1 MKDLLKKTE
10 TYFLILPILFLWIVK
25 LPHLNLPF
33 FWDEAWSYFP
43 AIQKMYETGPGML
56 PGAIPLWDAKGHPL
70 FFFFISS
77 MWMKVTGLNIFL
89 LRLLPMFISTGVLVS
104 SWALLK
110 RHVSLTAANIGIT
123 LISVQQ
129 LFLAQAAMF
138 LPEMLVALL
147 LVITLN
153 AYLSRNL
160 WIFILAGTAMVM
172 TKETSIV
179 FIATF
184 LLSHFIY
191 YLKPGRES
199 RPYIIEST
207 IIAVPLLSYIGFLI
221 LHKLEFGSWFFD
233 DHLGYINISI
243 SEVMRKIQIALSGI
257 LVNWGRAIILIAALG
272 ALGLSFFKKGNS
284 GISSLISVTL
294 LLMVTF
300 IAFSSFNFYTQRYM
314 LSMIVLFIIIASSM
328 ISKAGFRNK
337 VINLAIL
344 AILTAVP
351 TFYSFT
357 KKSNADSDLGY
368 IEVVQLH
375 LEMVEFMEDQGWKN
389 EPVSASFNMIFALR
403 NPNLGYTQTDE
414 GFTNV
419 KDIKNFRQSRIFVH
433 ESTFYDDRSQLDS
446 IKSEML
452 LLKRFENKHAWG
464 EIYIDPAT
472 SH

>member
-1 MKDLLKKTE
+1 MKDLLKKIE
-10 TYFLILPILFLWIVK
+10 TYFIILPILFLWIVK
-25 LPHLNLPF
+25 LPYLHLPF

-43 AIQKMYETGPGML
+43 AIQKMHETGPGLL
-56 PGAIPLWDAKGHPL
+56 PGALPLWDAKGHPL

-77 MWMKVTGLNIFL
+77 VWMNVTGLNIFL
-89 LRLLPMFISTGVLVS
+89 LRLLPMLISSGVLVA

-110 RHVSLTAANIGIT
+110 RHVSLAAANIGIL
-123 LISVQQ
+123 LIAVQQ

-147 LVITLN
+147 LVISLN
-153 AYLSRNL
+153 AYLSRNF
-160 WIFILAGTAMVM
+160 WIFIMSGTAMVM

-184 LLSHFIY
+184 LITHLLY

-199 RPYIIEST
+199 RPYIIESVQ
-207 IIAVPLLSYIGFLI
+207 IAVPLLSYIGFLI

-233 DHLGYINISI
+233 DHLGYITISI

-257 LVNWGRAIILIAALG
+257 LVNWGRAIILIATLV
-272 ALGLSFFKKGNS
+272 ALGLICFRRGNCKLSSF
-284 GISSLISVTL
+284 IIAIL
-294 LLMVTF
+294 LLMITF
-300 IAFSSFNFYTQRYM
+300 IAFSSLNFYTQRYM
-314 LSMIVLFIIIASSM
+314 LSMIVLFMIIASSV
-328 ISKAGFRNK
+328 ISKAGFQNK
-337 VINLAIL
+337 VINLAIVL
-344 AILTAVP
+344 ILTAIP
-351 TFYSFT
+351 AFYSFT

-375 LEMVEFMEDQGWKN
+375 MEMVEFMEDQGWKD
-389 EPVSASFNMIFALR
+389 EPISASFNMIFALR
-403 NPNLGYTQTDE
+403 NPNLGYTRTNE

-433 ESTFYDDRSQLDS
+433 ESTFYDDRSQIDS

-464 EIYIDPAT
+464 EIYID
-472 SH
+472 SE

>member
-10 TYFLILPILFLWIVK
+10 TYFIILPILFLWIVK
-25 LPHLNLPF
+25 LPHLHLPF

-43 AIQKMYETGPGML
+43 AIQKMYETGPGLL
-56 PGAIPLWDAKGHPL
+56 PGDLPLWDAKGHPL

-77 MWMKVTGLNIFL
+77 IWMNVTGLNIFL
-89 LRLLPMFISTGVLVS
+89 LRLLPMLISTGVLVA

-110 RHVSLTAANIGIT
+110 RHVSLAAANIGIL
-123 LISVQQ
+123 LIAVQQ

-147 LVITLN
+147 LVISLN
-153 AYLSRNL
+153 AYLSRNF
-160 WIFILAGTAMVM
+160 WIFIMSGTAMVM

-184 LLSHFIY
+184 LLTHLLY

-199 RPYIIEST
+199 RPYINES
-207 IIAVPLLSYIGFLI
+207 IQIAVPLLSYIGFLI

-233 DHLGYINISI
+233 DHLGYISISI
-243 SEVMRKIQIALSGI
+243 SEVIRKIQIALSGI
-257 LVNWGRAIILIAALG
+257 FVNWGRVIILIATLVS
-272 ALGLSFFKKGNS
+272 LGLICFRRGNCKFSSFR
-284 GISSLISVTL
+284 IVIL
-294 LLMVTF
+294 LLMITF
-300 IAFSSFNFYTQRYM
+300 IAFSSLNFYTQRYM
-314 LSMIVLFIIIASSM
+314 LSMIVIFMIFASSV
-328 ISKAGFRNK
+328 ISKAGFQNK
-337 VINLAIL
+337 VINLAIVV
-344 AILTAVP
+344 ILTAIP
-351 TFYSFT
+351 AFYSFT

-375 LEMVEFMEDQGWKN
+375 KEMVEFMEDQGWKD
-389 EPVSASFNMIFALR
+389 EPISASFNMIFALR
-403 NPNLGYTQTDE
+403 NPSLGYTRTNE

-419 KDIKNFRQSRIFVH
+419 KDIKTFRQSRIFVH
-433 ESTFYDDRSQLDS
+433 ESTFYDDKSQIDS

-464 EIYIDPAT
+464 EIYID
-472 SH
+472 SE

>member
-1 MKDLLKKTE
+1 MKDLLKKIE
-10 TYFLILPILFLWIVK
+10 TYFIILPILFLWIVK
-25 LPHLNLPF
+25 LPYLHLPF

-43 AIQKMYETGPGML
+43 AIQKMHETGPGLL
-56 PGAIPLWDAKGHPL
+56 PGALPLWDAKGHPL

-77 MWMKVTGLNIFL
+77 VWMNVTGLNIFL
-89 LRLLPMFISTGVLVS
+89 LRLLPMLISSGVLVA

-110 RHVSLTAANIGIT
+110 RHVSLAAANIGIL
-123 LISVQQ
+123 LIAVQQ

-147 LVITLN
+147 LVISLN
-153 AYLSRNL
+153 AYLSRNF
-160 WIFILAGTAMVM
+160 WIFIMSGTAMVM

-184 LLSHFIY
+184 LITHLLY

-199 RPYIIEST
+199 RPYIIESVQ
-207 IIAVPLLSYIGFLI
+207 IAVPLLSYIGFLI

-233 DHLGYINISI
+233 DHLGYITISI

-257 LVNWGRAIILIAALG
+257 LVNWGRAIILIATLV
-272 ALGLSFFKKGNS
+272 ALGLICFRRGNCKLSSF
-284 GISSLISVTL
+284 IIVIL
-294 LLMVTF
+294 LLMITF
-300 IAFSSFNFYTQRYM
+300 IAFSSLNFYTQRYM
-314 LSMIVLFIIIASSM
+314 LSMIVLFMIIASSV
-328 ISKAGFRNK
+328 ISKAGFQNK
-337 VINLAIL
+337 VINLAIVL
-344 AILTAVP
+344 ILTAIP
-351 TFYSFT
+351 AFYSFT

-375 LEMVEFMEDQGWKN
+375 MEMVEFMEDQGWKD
-389 EPVSASFNMIFALR
+389 EPISASFNMIFALR
-403 NPNLGYTQTDE
+403 NPNLGYTRTNE

-433 ESTFYDDRSQLDS
+433 ESTFYDDRSQIDS

-464 EIYIDPAT
+464 EIYID
-472 SH
+472 SE